1 MSDRGLVVHQQALA
15 DIEEAL
21 ARASEAITAHLTGV
35 LDTADSQLRG
45 WTEETPSRQAQRDY
59 ERRLR
64 AGIERLTAALDDV
77 RGEVAHHREDAR
89 STEVENVAIVG

>member
-1 MSDRGLVVHQQALA
+1 MSDRGLVVHQQSLA

-21 ARASEAITAHLTGV
+21 TRATDGILSQLTGA
-35 LDTADSQLRG
+35 LDTADRQLRG
-45 WTEETPSRQAQRDY
+45 WTQETPSRQAQRDY

-64 AGIERLTAALDDV
+64 GGIERLTAALDDV
-77 RGEVAHHREDAR
+77 RAEVAHHREDAR